1 MAGYGANVPALPPN
15 YIARPY
21 RGVSVARWDGPLEP
35 AAVARILV
43 GREAY
48 RRTEFIVL
56 RAAGGTALVRVA
68 KVSEEPLFSPIT
80 SVEWVAGPEDCDD
93 SVAPGAD
100 TGIASD
106 MARAARDRPPGKRI
120 YVVEGLHHH
129 VNFIVEPAPVRIRV
143 PEVVPPEPPKLYEM
157 ARKVLSVDEDLPPV
171 ELVFEAIDIRDIA
184 ASVGPA
190 NFLLPCRTAGLEL
203 AGGVDF
209 LDQRPASPNPE
220 WVLIGCERS
229 RQLYHWFYGTEPH
242 RRELCPRVLTDQN
255 GSEGPVLLKCCLLER
270 GVETEPGRA
279 VVPWGATL
287 AEVRQ
292 ALAFLAAPGFRLL
305 QTG

>member
-1 MAGYGANVPALPPN
+1 VPALPPN

-21 RGVSVARWDGPLEP
+21 RGVSVARWDEPLEP

-80 SVEWVAGPEDCDD
+80 AVEWLAGPEECDD
-93 SVAPGAD
+93 SVAPDVD

-106 MARAARDRPPGKRI
+106 MARAARHRPPGKRV

-129 VNFIVEPAPVRIRV
+129 VNFIVEPQAVRIRV
-143 PEVVPPEPPKLYEM
+143 PEVIPPEPPKLYEM
-157 ARKVLSVDEDLPPV
+157 ARKVLSVDEELPPI
-171 ELVFEAIDIRDIA
+171 ELVFEPIDIRAIA
-184 ASVGPA
+184 ATVGPA
-190 NFLLPCRTAGLEL
+190 SFLLPCRTSGIEL
-203 AGGVDF
+203 PGRVDF
-209 LDQRPASPNPE
+209 LDERPTPPKPE

-229 RQLYHWFYGTEPH
+229 RQLYRWFYRTEPD
-242 RRELCPRVLTDQN
+242 RRELCPKVLSPENDS
-255 GSEGPVLLKCCLLER
+255 GDGPVLLKCCLLER
-270 GVETEPGRA
+270 GIETAPGRA

-292 ALAFLAAPGFRLL
+292 ALAFLAEPSNLL
-305 QTG
+305 ITRAG